1 MQIDT
6 FYPKSLLLK
15 KHIEYYYFLK
25 SDSSSFNETYYA
37 FPNIRQGLNI
47 HRNAECEIK
56 PHFTGVYE
64 NPQNKFLTIVQ
75 GYFSLPL
82 LVDLRG
88 KLDKVTIIFKPLG
101 LNHFINN
108 PIKEIVGQPSSIF
121 AEWDGDK
128 YAGFLNAFYRTNV
141 NRKRI
146 VLLEEFLL
154 SRYKT
159 FAEATVL
166 KEVLNH
172 LTDFENERSVEEI
185 ARVVNLNVRTL
196 NRLFGKHL
204 GISPITFRKIA
215 RFRHAMKNRIYGERL
230 KTLTEIGYESNFYD
244 QSYFIKM
251 YQKLTG
257 NNPSKFFRSI
267 EKLSD
272 DRLVFSF
279 IKK

>member
-1 MQIDT
+1 VLQNTPLPAITIFMPQSETDFIG
-6 FYPKSLLLK
+6 YNPLLK
-15 KHIEYYYFLK
+15 NSI
-25 SDSSSFNETYYA
+25 A
-37 FPNIRQGLNI
+37 
-47 HRNAECEIK
+47 A
-56 PHFTGVYE
+56 
-64 NPQNKFLTIVQ
+64 KFI
-75 GYFSLPL
+75 FDKKNLPVAVEL
-82 LVDLRG
+82 RTKDGKVDLRG

>member
-1 MQIDT
+1 
-6 FYPKSLLLK
+6 
-15 KHIEYYYFLK
+15 
-25 SDSSSFNETYYA
+25 
-37 FPNIRQGLNI
+37 
-47 HRNAECEIK
+47 
-56 PHFTGVYE
+56 
-64 NPQNKFLTIVQ
+64 
-75 GYFSLPL
+75 
-82 LVDLRG
+82 
-88 KLDKVTIIFKPLG
+88 
-101 LNHFINN
+101 
-108 PIKEIVGQPSSIF
+108 
-121 AEWDGDK
+121 
-128 YAGFLNAFYRTNV
+128 
-141 NRKRI
+141 
-146 VLLEEFLL
+146 LLEEFLL